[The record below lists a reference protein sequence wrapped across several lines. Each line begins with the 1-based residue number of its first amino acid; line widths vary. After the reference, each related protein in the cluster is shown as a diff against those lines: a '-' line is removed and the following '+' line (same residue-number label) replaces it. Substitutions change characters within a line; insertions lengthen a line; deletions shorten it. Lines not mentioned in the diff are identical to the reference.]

1 MKNALD
7 SFKAMALAAI
17 LSLAAVSALAESV
30 TLSSTTVGL
39 TNNTS
44 EWWTMSD
51 AVEVASGKVLTF
63 EFDNYSGE
71 ANWNNWNLCVANK
84 ASAVEN
90 TDADRY
96 FVLRSDWYG
105 WGNSDYIAS
114 NITTDYAEKAA
125 AAGQEIWAYF
135 KSIMDG
141 AHVKVQVAHL
151 SSGFVSVS
159 ATATKGGV
167 SLKETYLQSVG
178 TGDVYAIIVVDHSH
192 IENLTATRADVST
205 VSSIAVTTNSAVTHY
220 FAPSATTTPVIKA
233 AVSVKAN
240 MQDGS
245 VMDVPTASVTFSNV
259 DKTGKFTATYAGKT
273 ANGTA
278 SVSAAST
285 TLLGSTTEWLG
296 YFGAKT
302 DPVQVKSGDFAT
314 CNFQI
319 RSKAEE
325 NWHCPLVKLTN
336 GAGDEY
342 GIFRADNYAWLGTDN
357 TSNSDKFGTLDSNWD
372 WNSFK
377 NNLDGSVYT
386 ITVTN
391 NGETFDVVME
401 LVDGAGL
408 SHYQKF
414 IGVKATNATQ
424 TDADDLYVSVSF
436 DSAYLL
442 FTKNVTSALRPV
454 YNTLDISVAG
464 GSISVSGVDNFDVF
478 DLGGRKVGKSGLK
491 KGLYIVRAG
500 NATERIVIK

>member
-1 MKNALD
+1 MKNALH
-7 SFKAMALAAI
+7 SFKAMALAAF
-17 LSLAAVSALAESV
+17 LSLAAVSAQAESV
-30 TLSSTTVGL
+30 TLTSTTVGD
-39 TNNTS
+39 TDNS
-44 EWWTMSD
+44 SGWWTKSD

-205 VSSIAVTTNSAVTHY
+205 VSSIAVTTNSTVTHY

-259 DKTGKFTATYAGKT
+259 DKTGKFTATYEGKT

-285 TLLGSTTEWLG
+285 TLLGSTTEWMG
-296 YFGAKT
+296 FFGAKT

-314 CNFQI
+314 CAFQI
-319 RSKAEE
+319 RSKAEA

-342 GIFRADNYAWLGTDN
+342 GVFRADNYALLGTDN
-357 TSNSDKFGTLDSNWD
+357 SSNSDKFGTLDSNWD

-454 YNTLDISVAG
+454 YNTLDVSVAG

>member
-1 MKNALD
+1 MKNALH

-259 DKTGKFTATYAGKT
+259 DKTGKFTATYEGKT

>member
-1 MKNALD
+1 MKNALH
-7 SFKAMALAAI
+7 SFKAMALAAF
-17 LSLAAVSALAESV
+17 LSLAAVSAQAESV
-30 TLSSTTVGL
+30 TLTSTTVGD
-39 TNNTS
+39 TDNS
-44 EWWTMSD
+44 SGWWTMSD
-51 AVEVASGKVLTF
+51 AVKVASGKVLTF

-71 ANWNNWNLCVANK
+71 ENWNNWNLCVANK
-84 ASAVEN
+84 ESAVEN

-125 AAGQEIWAYF
+125 AAGQDIWAYF

-259 DKTGKFTATYAGKT
+259 DKTGKFTATYEGKT

-296 YFGAKT
+296 YFGAMT

-314 CNFQI
+314 CTFQI
-319 RSKAEE
+319 RSKAEA
-325 NWHCPLVKLTN
+325 NWYCPLVKLTN

-342 GIFRADNYAWLGTDN
+342 GIFRADNFAWLGSDN

-454 YNTLDISVAG
+454 YNTLDVSVAG

>member
-1 MKNALD
+1 MKNALH
-7 SFKAMALAAI
+7 SFKAMALATI
-17 LSLAAVSALAESV
+17 LSLAAVSAQAESV
-30 TLSSTTVGL
+30 TLTSTTVGL

-44 EWWTMSD
+44 EWWTKSD

-259 DKTGKFTATYAGKT
+259 DKTGKFTATYEGKT

-285 TLLGSTTEWLG
+285 TLLGSTKEWLG
-296 YFGAKT
+296 CLGAKT

-314 CNFQI
+314 CTFQI

-325 NWHCPLVKLTN
+325 NWHCPLVLLTN
-336 GAGDEY
+336 GAGNEY
-342 GIFRADNYAWLGTDN
+342 GFFRADNFAWLGSDN

-391 NGETFDVVME
+391 NGETFDVAME

-424 TDADDLYVSVSF
+424 TDADDLYVSISF
-436 DSAYLL
+436 ENAYLL
-442 FTKNVTSALRPV
+442 FSKNVTSALRPV
-454 YNTLDISVAG
+454 YNTLDVSVAG